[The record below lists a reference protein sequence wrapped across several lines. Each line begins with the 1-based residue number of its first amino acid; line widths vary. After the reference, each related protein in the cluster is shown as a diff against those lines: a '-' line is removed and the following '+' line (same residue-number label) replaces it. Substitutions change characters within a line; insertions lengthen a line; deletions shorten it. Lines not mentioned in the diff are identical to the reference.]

1 VVPSANAYVTA
12 MGQLFARSRQRGP
25 IAARYAD
32 ELKRR
37 IGNATGVDWHLDD
50 AAFCAAI
57 LVTNAQSG
65 QALAALLAHA
75 RSLAS
80 GRPDESQLLRLARDV
95 DACERQWT
103 GAPVG

>member
-1 VVPSANAYVTA
+1 MPSATAYVTA

-25 IAARYAD
+25 IAGHYAD

-50 AAFCAAI
+50 ASLLRCHRG
-57 LVTNAQSG
+57 G
-65 QALAALLAHA
+65 QRVIGA
-75 RSLAS
+75 RRSPPSSLMLGS
-80 GRPDESQLLRLARDV
+80 SPPGRPDESELLRLARDV